1 MNVFSFSENIAISLE
16 DLVKQGLIS
25 IGCSQDKL
33 HGLDSHST
41 IAIEIKNIPD
51 LMISIVNDRL
61 WIWSALSSI
70 CEENMEDAASKVLVL
85 LTEGMDGVET
95 GQLILAKTDQGYE
108 LKGLVDVE
116 WARQEG
122 LETVIESFYERLT
135 LLCNLLNYEK
145 GME

>member
-1 MNVFSFSENIAISLE
+1 MNVLSFSENIAISLE
-16 DLVKQGLIS
+16 DLVRQALTS

-41 IAIEIKNIPD
+41 IIVEMKDTPD

-61 WIWSALSSI
+61 WIWSALSSV
-70 CEENMEDAASKVLVL
+70 CEENMEDAASKVLKL

-116 WARQEG
+116 WTRQEG
-122 LETVIESFYERLT
+122 LETVIESFHERLT

>member
-1 MNVFSFSENIAISLE
+1 MNALSLSENIAISLE
-16 DLVKQGLIS
+16 DLVRQALIS
-25 IGCSQDKL
+25 IGCSQNKL
-33 HGLDSHST
+33 RGLDSYST
-41 IAIEIKNIPD
+41 IVVEMKDTPD
-51 LMISIVNDRL
+51 LMISVVNDRL

-70 CEENMEDAASKVLVL
+70 CEECMEDAASKVLVL

-95 GQLILAKTDQGYE
+95 GQLILAKADQGYE